1 MTENNK
7 NTSKGKILAVDDKQE
22 NLHVLIKI
30 LDKQGYDVFPAISG
44 TQALSVVRSNKPDLI
59 LLDIL
64 MQDMNGY
71 EVCEHLKADEQTR
84 DIPIIFLSALSET
97 VDKVKAFSI
106 GGVDYITKP
115 FQVKEVL
122 ARVETHLSLQR
133 LQKSIKDKNELLK
146 QEIVARKRAEE
157 AAQMAN
163 QAKSTFL
170 ANMSHEL
177 RTPLNAILG
186 FAQLMSR
193 TQRLDPENKENLA
206 IISRSGKHLLTL
218 INQVLDF
225 SKIEAGR
232 TTINESKF
240 DLYVLLNELEELFSL
255 KANDKNLQLIFYHHS
270 NLPQYIIADEVKLRQ
285 ILINLLNNALKFTQ
299 KGSVTVRVREK
310 PIFDRGVVSKV
321 LFHFKIEDTGPGI
334 PPDELTMLFEA
345 FVQTSTGRETGEGTG
360 LGLAIS
366 HQFVQLMGG
375 ELTVSSQFGEG
386 TTFEFSLQCQ
396 LAGAIDVKKATIE
409 KEVIALEP
417 NQSRYRILIVDDKWM
432 NRQLLMKLLN
442 PLGFEV
448 REAENGQE
456 AIEIWEKWEPHL
468 IWMDMRMP
476 VMDGFKATRK
486 IKAHTKGQATIIIIL
501 TASVLEEERVVIFDA
516 GCDDFLRKP
525 FKNADI
531 FDLMHKYIG
540 VRYLYEEESNPN
552 GDEEESNPNG
562 DEEIKIAELKS
573 EMLTTL
579 PDDLLKQ
586 WQEAVEYGDLQTAL
600 SLIDRIGENNKSLAN
615 TLSKLAKD
623 FRLDILQEVFD

>member
-22 NLHVLIKI
+22 NLYVLIKI

-44 TQALSVVRSNKPDLI
+44 VKALSAVRSNKPDLI

-64 MQDMNGY
+64 MPDMNGY
-71 EVCEHLKADEQTR
+71 EVCKHLKADEQTR
-84 DIPIIFLSALSET
+84 DIPIIFISALSET

-106 GGVDYITKP
+106 GGVDYISKP
-115 FQVKEVL
+115 FEVKEVL
-122 ARVETHLSLQR
+122 ARIETHLSLQR
-133 LQKSIKDKNELLK
+133 LQKSIEEKNELLE
-146 QEIVARKRAEE
+146 QEILARKRAEE

-163 QAKSTFL
+163 QAKSAFL

-186 FAQLMSR
+186 FAELMSR
-193 TQRLDPENKENLA
+193 SQRLDSENKENLA

-240 DLYVLLNELEELFSL
+240 DLYALLNDLEDMFSL
-255 KANDKNLQLIFYHHS
+255 KANDKDLQLIFDHYL
-270 NLPQYIIADEVKLRQ
+270 NFPQYIIADEVKLRQ

-299 KGSVTVRVREK
+299 KGGVTVRVREK
-310 PIFDRGVVSKV
+310 PIFDKKV

-375 ELTVSSQFGEG
+375 ELTVSSQFGQG
-386 TTFEFSLQCQ
+386 TTFEFSLPCQ
-396 LAGAIDVKKATIE
+396 LAEAIDVKNTRIE

-417 NQSRYRILIVDDKWM
+417 NQSSYRILIVDDNWT
-432 NRQLLMKLLN
+432 NRQLLIKLLN
-442 PLGFEV
+442 PLGFEL
-448 REAENGQE
+448 REAENGKE

-468 IWMDMRMP
+468 IWMDMQMP
-476 VMDGFKATRK
+476 VMDGFEATRQ

-531 FDLMHKYIG
+531 FYFMHKHIG
-540 VRYLYEEESNPN
+540 VRYLYEEESK
-552 GDEEESNPNG
+552 PNG
-562 DEEIKIAELKS
+562 DEEITITELKS
-573 EMLTTL
+573 EMLTL
-579 PDDLLKQ
+579 PDVLLKK
-586 WQEAVEYGDLQTAL
+586 WQEAVENGDLQTAL

-623 FRLDILQEVFD
+623 FRFDILQEVFDE

>member
-22 NLHVLIKI
+22 NLYVLIKI

-44 TQALSVVRSNKPDLI
+44 VKALSAVRSNKPDLI

-64 MQDMNGY
+64 MPDMNGY
-71 EVCEHLKADEQTR
+71 EVCKHLKADEQTR
-84 DIPIIFLSALSET
+84 DIPIIFISALSET

-106 GGVDYITKP
+106 GGVDYISKP
-115 FQVKEVL
+115 FEVKEVL
-122 ARVETHLSLQR
+122 ARIETHLSLQR
-133 LQKSIKDKNELLK
+133 LQKSIEEKNELLE
-146 QEIVARKRAEE
+146 QEILARKRAEE

-163 QAKSTFL
+163 QAKSAFL

-186 FAQLMSR
+186 FAELMSR
-193 TQRLDPENKENLA
+193 SQRLDSENKENLA

-240 DLYVLLNELEELFSL
+240 DLYALLNDLEDMFSL
-255 KANDKNLQLIFYHHS
+255 KANDKDLQLIFDHHL

-299 KGSVTVRVREK
+299 KGGVTVRVREK
-310 PIFDRGVVSKV
+310 PIFDKKV

-375 ELTVSSQFGEG
+375 ELTVSSQFGQG
-386 TTFEFSLQCQ
+386 TTFEFSLPCQ
-396 LAGAIDVKKATIE
+396 LAEAIDVKNTRIE

-417 NQSRYRILIVDDKWM
+417 NQSSYRILIVDDNWT
-432 NRQLLMKLLN
+432 NRQLLIKLLN
-442 PLGFEV
+442 PLGFEL
-448 REAENGQE
+448 REAENGKE

-468 IWMDMRMP
+468 IWMDMQMP
-476 VMDGFKATRK
+476 VMDGFEATRQ

-531 FDLMHKYIG
+531 FYFMHKHIG
-540 VRYLYEEESNPN
+540 VRYLYEEESK
-552 GDEEESNPNG
+552 PNG
-562 DEEIKIAELKS
+562 DEEITITELKS
-573 EMLTTL
+573 EMLTL
-579 PDDLLKQ
+579 PDVLLKK
-586 WQEAVEYGDLQTAL
+586 WQEAVENGDLQTAL

-623 FRLDILQEVFD
+623 FRFDILQEVFDE